1 MTVFDFH
8 SEPIS
13 DDCLSVLSS
22 YAIRDA
28 AAKASNPEYSGWLD
42 RVDEVAGVDK
52 VRLTGIHGF
61 LIAQGML
68 KFEITGRSVGL
79 QYQLSPL
86 GRESLNRRMRNDAS
100 SGQDELSFAEN
111 SDSEDD
117 SLREAA

>member
-42 RVDEVAGVDK
+42 RVDEVVGVDK

-86 GRESLNRRMRNDAS
+86 GRESLNRRARGEEAS
-100 SGQDELSFAEN
+100 AHDDHSVAEVT
-111 SDSEDD
+111 ETEED

>member
-1 MTVFDFH
+1 MAAFDLH

-13 DDCLSVLSS
+13 DDCLSVLSN

-28 AAKASNPEYSGWLD
+28 AARASNPDYNGWLD
-42 RVDEVAGVDK
+42 RVDEVHGVDK

-86 GRESLNRRMRNDAS
+86 GRESLTRRATS
-100 SGQDELSFAEN
+100 SDDGQNEAHFEDH
-111 SDSEDD
+111 SDVQEESH
-117 SLREAA
+117 LEAA

>member
-1 MTVFDFH
+1 M
-8 SEPIS
+8 
-13 DDCLSVLSS
+13 
-22 YAIRDA
+22 
-28 AAKASNPEYSGWLD
+28 
-42 RVDEVAGVDK
+42 DK

-86 GRESLNRRMRNDAS
+86 GRESLNRRMRNDAAAE
-100 SGQDELSFAEN
+100 QDELSFAEC
-111 SDSEDD
+111 SESEDD